1 MRHFL
6 ATRPVATRP
15 HSMGQPPTTAGLV
28 ASSGGPQ
35 AAVASV
41 RRTIA
46 GAVDLPPVA
55 AAADQHLAATARAH
69 EQPD

>member
-6 ATRPVATRP
+6 AARPVATRP
-15 HSMGQPPTTAGLV
+15 HRMGQSPTMAGLV
-28 ASSGGPQ
+28 APSSGPQ
-35 AAVASV
+35 AAVAST

-46 GAVDLPPVA
+46 SAVDLPPVA

-69 EQPD
+69 EQPG